1 MNARVD
7 ACRRHVQS
15 SHTNSKTSRDQNAT
29 KCVSITQIHTYE
41 KRLGVRI
48 CAYLDLMT
56 IDRLM
61 YRMMFVSVQISKST
75 RHHAPNMLS
84 KTRPRMEHLARLQW
98 YAFRLSLVYTCRTP
112 APVMLAS
119 YHSAWPTIDRTTHL
133 IMACSH
139 TRQPLS

>member
-15 SHTNSKTSRDQNAT
+15 SHTNFKTSRDQNAT

-41 KRLGVRI
+41 KRLGVRM

-84 KTRPRMEHLARLQW
+84 KTRPRMEQILQYSGVHFDSRL
-98 YAFRLSLVYTCRTP
+98 FILVEHPHPSWLHPITQHGRPSTEQR
-112 APVMLAS
+112 
-119 YHSAWPTIDRTTHL
+119 I
-133 IMACSH
+133 
-139 TRQPLS
+139 